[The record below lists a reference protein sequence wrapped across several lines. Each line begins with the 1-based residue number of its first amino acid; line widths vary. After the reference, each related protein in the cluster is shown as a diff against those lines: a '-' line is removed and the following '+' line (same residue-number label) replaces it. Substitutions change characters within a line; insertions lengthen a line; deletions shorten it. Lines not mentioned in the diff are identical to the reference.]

1 MESQATVETACP
13 ERSEGDK
20 NLLYLYCLFKGP
32 ASLASQKGID
42 GVNSIFVLCYQDL
55 CALVS
60 QVPTHAYN
68 EQTLNR
74 QIEDLEWLIPKANR
88 HEEIVRYVMGVHP
101 VIPVKF
107 GTLYASR
114 ERVLDVLCNGYDE
127 FDAFLD
133 FIRDKEEWG
142 IKVYTDEGAD
152 KTVGREGGLAPTN
165 LLIEQ
170 LDKEIAAAPLGKAYL
185 LQKKRENL
193 IRQQS
198 TGILN
203 HLSNQLYQ
211 QMLSYAVEGRRNKL
225 LSKQATGKAVDML
238 LNAAFLLNKREV
250 ETFKEKLE
258 ALAATAEY
266 DAFSFE
272 MSGPWPCYNFCPEFH
287 I

>member
-1 MESQATVETACP
+1 MESQATVET
-13 ERSEGDK
+13 DK

-32 ASLASQKGID
+32 ASLSSQKGID
-42 GVNSIFVLCYQDL
+42 GVNTIFVLCYQDL

-60 QVPTHAYN
+60 RVPTHAYN

-74 QIEDLEWLIPKANR
+74 QIEDLEWLIPQANR
-88 HEEIVRYVMGVHP
+88 HEEIVRYAMGFHP

-114 ERVLDVLCNGYDE
+114 ERVLDVLRNGYDE

-142 IKVYTDEGAD
+142 IKVYTDEGVD
-152 KTVGREGGLAPTN
+152 KKTTVGREGGLAPTN
-165 LLIEQ
+165 VLIEQ
-170 LDKEIAAAPLGKAYL
+170 LDKEIASAPLGKAYL

-198 TGILN
+198 TGVLN
-203 HLSNQLYQ
+203 NLSNQLYQ

-238 LNAAFLLNKREV
+238 LNATFLLPTREV
-250 ETFKEKLE
+250 ETFKEKVE
-258 ALAATAEY
+258 ALAATSEY
-266 DAFSFE
+266 DALSFE
-272 MSGPWPCYNFCPEFH
+272 ISGPWPCYNFCPEFH